1 MERVKGGEGK
11 RMFLSLKLDFQT
23 VLQLSLA
30 LSFIS
35 EPLYLDSAE
44 LDEIRCIP
52 CIKRKYKTISNIL
65 LLNIFSFIYSK
76 KPCFDKELFLHDDF
90 SDLKIHICIK
100 QPVEKKHI
108 YIKHVFYFVFN
119 KKFIL
124 IYPLYSLIKA
134 DAFAKVQNQG
144 WELLC

>member
-1 MERVKGGEGK
+1 MGWDRIEGLDLKSGRGEGKGLGGEKRVKGGEGK
-11 RMFLSLKLDFQT
+11 EMFLSLKLDFQT

-65 LLNIFSFIYSK
+65 LLNIFSFSYSK
-76 KPCFDKELFLHDDF
+76 KPCFDKE
-90 SDLKIHICIK
+90 
-100 QPVEKKHI
+100 
-108 YIKHVFYFVFN
+108 
-119 KKFIL
+119 
-124 IYPLYSLIKA
+124 
-134 DAFAKVQNQG
+134 
-144 WELLC
+144 